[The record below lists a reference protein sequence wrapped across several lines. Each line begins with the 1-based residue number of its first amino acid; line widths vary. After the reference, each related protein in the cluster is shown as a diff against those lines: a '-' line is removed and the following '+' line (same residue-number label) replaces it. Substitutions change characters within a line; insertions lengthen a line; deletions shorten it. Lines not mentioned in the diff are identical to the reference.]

1 MRKMVDA
8 SICIMTYN
16 HEKYIIQCIESI
28 LSQKV
33 KFSYEI
39 IVSDDASTD
48 ATVDIIKEKYGNKI
62 KINRQSTNK
71 GITRNFYDVLKLANG
86 KYIAT
91 LAGDDFYIDDNFLQM
106 AYDFLEKHREYVSA
120 NDWVK
125 IVDATGEKEMVIK
138 RSRNKT
144 YTLNNFLWNEPMES
158 NYMLMVRN
166 IYKEDGLEWLY
177 KASKINDELQYPFWT
192 LLHGNMVVLPI
203 VGHAYRSRKN
213 ENNYNSLYK
222 AIDTFEDRYQACNY
236 MEKIYAGRYEFKYI
250 KKAVG
255 YMAFRA
261 AMGDF
266 LKRHDS
272 VQLKRFIREIPFKEK
287 MSVYVMVP
295 LLLLGKGNFPKWYKK
310 IKKVVYNGVET
321 NYS

>member
-1 MRKMVDA
+1 MVDV

-16 HEKYIIQCIESI
+16 HERYIEQCIDSV
-28 LSQKV
+28 LTQNV
-33 KFSYEI
+33 NFSYEI
-39 IVSDDASTD
+39 IVSDDASSD
-48 ATVDIIKEKYGNKI
+48 KTVDIIEKQYGSII
-62 KINRQSTNK
+62 KINRQSQNR
-71 GITRNFYDVLKLANG
+71 GITRNFYDLLKLATGN
-86 KYIAT
+86 YIAT
-91 LAGDDFYIDDNFLQM
+91 LSGDDFYINDNFLQM
-106 AYDFLEKHREYVSA
+106 AYDFLEKHKECVSA
-120 NDWVK
+120 NDWVR
-125 IVDATGEKEMVIK
+125 IVDETGKNEIYTE
-138 RSRNKT
+138 RSSRKI
-144 YTLNNFLWNEPMES
+144 YTLKDFLWNEPMES

-192 LLHGNMVVLPI
+192 LLHGNIAVLPI
-203 VGHAYRSRKN
+203 VGHAYRFNLNGS
-213 ENNYNSLYK
+213 NYNSLYR
-222 AIDTFEDRYQACNY
+222 AIDTFNDRCQACNY
-236 MEKIYAGRYEFKYI
+236 MGKINDGEYEFKYI